1 MAGNEFVL
9 TDRDRQLAAEVLRF
23 GALTREQAMRLGL
36 FRSTT
41 RAKARLKIL
50 TDQGVLAT
58 RPHAVSQRG
67 VRFVYLPG
75 RELLGGT
82 ARARLRHV
90 SPLFLAHQLG
100 LVDIRIAFE
109 HHTRLDRWW
118 TEKDLV
124 AAALG
129 FVPDGYI
136 EYGVGALNFS
146 AFVEYDRGTETLA
159 RIQQKI
165 RQYAQLAFTGA
176 FENRFGRKYF
186 RLLLITDT
194 PGRLGTLSKA
204 AAAVTDKVVRLT
216 TLSELITLGPQQ
228 SIWRRP
234 GVTDSQPLTGS

>member
-1 MAGNEFVL
+1 MAGNGFVL
-9 TDRDRQLAAEVLRF
+9 TDRDRQLVAEVLRF
-23 GALTREQAMRLGL
+23 GALTREQTMRLGF
-36 FRSTT
+36 FRSST
-41 RAKARLKIL
+41 RAKARLKTL

-82 ARARLRHV
+82 SRTRLRHV

-109 HHTRLDRWW
+109 RHTQLDRWW
-118 TEKDLV
+118 TEKELV

-129 FVPDGYI
+129 FIPDGYV
-136 EYGVGALNFS
+136 EYAVGPHKFS

-159 RIQQKI
+159 RIQHKI
-165 RQYAQLAFTGA
+165 RAYAQLAFTGT
-176 FENRFGRKYF
+176 FEQRFGRKYF

-194 PGRLGTLSKA
+194 LGRLHTLSTA

-216 TLSELITLGPQQ
+216 TLNDVITLGPQQ

-234 GVTDSQPLTGS
+234 GATDLQTLTGS